1 MPIQKKRILIVDDDD
16 DMRELLERRLKRW
29 EHDVIATDN
38 GLKALEILKNE
49 DIQFV
54 ITDWMMPEMNGLELC
69 KAVRADDGN
78 RYIYI
83 MLLTGK
89 AERHDL
95 VEGIEAGADDFIVK
109 PFKTEELQV
118 RIRAGLRVLEFE
130 RQKEQALQELR
141 AKHQA
146 LEEANRTIHA
156 HLEAAGRLQ
165 ESMLPSDHRT
175 FKDFLFES
183 LFVPCEYVA
192 GDMFNYFALD
202 DYRTAFYLLDVAG
215 HGVPAAMQSVTLSK
229 VINPSTLADQMAG
242 AESLDPKVPIL
253 DFFDPVAMVTKLN
266 QMFLGPISG
275 TQYFTMFY
283 GVIDTRTRRICLTQA
298 GHPPVVWLQNNGEA
312 SLIGDGGYPVGLL
325 RKATYDLIEFTYQP
339 GDRLFLYSDAL
350 TEARNEAREPF
361 GQKRMLDVFKRHGDL
376 PLREALASVQQTLI
390 DWVGCDQLD
399 DDLSI
404 LGLQFRDP
412 SATAAG

>member
-1 MPIQKKRILIVDDDD
+1 MVVDDDD

-29 EHDVIATDN
+29 QHEVVVADN
-38 GLKALEILKNE
+38 GLKALEILKEE

-69 KAVRADDGN
+69 KAVRAGSGN

-89 AERHDL
+89 AERNDL

-109 PFKTEELQV
+109 PFKKEELQV

-130 RQKEQALQELR
+130 RQKEQALQEVR

-146 LEEANRTIHA
+146 LEEANKTIHA

-165 ESMLPSDHRT
+165 QAMLPQHHRT
-175 FKDFLFES
+175 FNDFRFES

-192 GDMFNYFALD
+192 GDMFNYFQLD
-202 DYRTAFYLLDVAG
+202 EARTAFYLLDVAG

-229 VINPSTLADQMAG
+229 VINPSTLADQMAVKDQI
-242 AESLDPKVPIL
+242 DPRVPIL

-266 QMFLGPISG
+266 QIFLGPSSG

-283 GVIDTRTRRICLTQA
+283 GVIDTRTRRISLTQA
-298 GHPPVVWLQNNGEA
+298 GHPPVVWLKSNGGAE
-312 SLIGDGGYPVGLL
+312 LVGDGGYPVGLL
-325 RKATYDLIEFTYQP
+325 RKASYDLIEFSYQP
-339 GDRLFLYSDAL
+339 GDRLYLYSDAL
-350 TEARNEAREPF
+350 TDGRNDERESF
-361 GQKRMLDVFKRHGDL
+361 GQKRMLATFQQYGDL
-376 PLREALASVQQTLI
+376 PLREALESVHKTLK
-390 DWVGCDQLD
+390 DWVGDEVLD

-404 LGLQFRDP
+404 LGLQFLNP
-412 SATAAG
+412 E

>member
-1 MPIQKKRILIVDDDD
+1 MPVEKKRILIVDDDE

-29 EHDVIATDN
+29 QHDVVATDN
-38 GLKALEILKNE
+38 GLKALEILKEE

-54 ITDWMMPEMNGLELC
+54 ITDWMMPEMNGLDLC
-69 KAVRADDGN
+69 KAIRAWESN

-89 AERHDL
+89 AERNDL
-95 VEGIEAGADDFIVK
+95 VEGIDAGADDFIVK
-109 PFKTEELQV
+109 PFKKEELQV
-118 RIRAGLRVLEFE
+118 RIRAGLRVLQFE
-130 RQKEQALQELR
+130 RQKHQALQELR

-146 LEEANRTIHA
+146 LEEANKTIHA

-165 ESMLPSDHRT
+165 ESMLPQDHRK
-175 FKDFLFES
+175 FNDFLFES

-202 DYRTAFYLLDVAG
+202 ETRTAFYLLDVAG

-242 AESLDPKVPIL
+242 TALDPRVPIL
-253 DFFDPVAMVTKLN
+253 DFFDPIAMVTKLN
-266 QMFLGPISG
+266 QIFLGPTSG

-283 GVIDTRTRRICLTQA
+283 GVIDTQTRRICLTQA
-298 GHPPVVWLQNNGEA
+298 GHPPVVWLKANGEA
-312 SLIGDGGYPVGLL
+312 QLIGDGGYPVGLL
-325 RKATYDLIEFTYQP
+325 RKATYDLIEFSYQP

-350 TEARNEAREPF
+350 TDARNEEREAF
-361 GQKRMLDVFKRHGDL
+361 GQQRMLSAFQQYGDL
-376 PLREALASVQQTLI
+376 PLREALESVHQTLQE
-390 DWVGCDQLD
+390 WAGGSQLD

-404 LGLQFRDP
+404 LGLQFRDQ
-412 SATAAG
+412 S